1 VIFVDTGFF
10 FALASAKD
18 PDHERAREVFRSL
31 QGRRLPDLLLTTDHV
46 VFESITLARY
56 KIGHAAAVSMGEQ
69 LYSEQLARIHWASP
83 DEQRAA
89 FEYFR
94 RHQDQRYS
102 AVDCLSFVTM
112 LKHGITEAFAFDDDF
127 SHRFVLR
134 PGPGPHAR

>member
-1 VIFVDTGFF
+1 VTFVDTGFF

-18 PDHERAREVFRSL
+18 PDHERAKEAFRGF
-31 QGRRLPDLLLTTDHV
+31 QGRRLPDLLLTTNHV
-46 VFESITLARY
+46 VSESITLARY

-94 RHQDQRYS
+94 RHHDQKYS
-102 AVDCLSFVTM
+102 AVDCLSFVVM
-112 LKHGITEAFAFDDDF
+112 DKLQIREALAVDDDF
-127 SHRFVLR
+127 THRFIAR
-134 PGPGPHAR
+134 PGPRPK